1 MIRDLSAGRRAHPTP
16 DLYNSFAEL
25 AVAETEGVHYQIRV
39 IERESAIVI
48 VAPHGGRIEPGA
60 SEMAALIAGEDFSL
74 YCFESLVPGRRL
86 HITSSRF
93 DEPRGLSLVGAS
105 EVAVAVHG
113 RADADDPRTVWIGG
127 LHLELRDA
135 IGAGLERAGFEI
147 STNHHMQGK
156 HPLNICN
163 RGRLR
168 GGAQLEM
175 PRSLR
180 NRFRRDVEL
189 RQAFIVAVRNALVDT
204 FSIRLGADVGERR
217 G

>member
-1 MIRDLSAGRRAHPTP
+1 VTCELSSGRTVRPTP
-16 DLYNSFAEL
+16 DQYDSFAEL
-25 AVAETEGVHYQIRV
+25 SAAEIEGVHYQVRV
-39 IERESAIVI
+39 VKRASAIVI

-93 DEPRGLSLVGAS
+93 DEPMGLALVGAS
-105 EVAVAVHG
+105 EVAIAVHG
-113 RADADDPRTVWIGG
+113 RADADDPRTVWLGG
-127 LHLELRDA
+127 LNIELRDQM
-135 IGAGLERAGFEI
+135 GALLERAGFET
-147 STNHHMQGK
+147 STDHHMQGK

-168 GGAQLEM
+168 TGAQLEM

-180 NRFRRDVEL
+180 NRFQADLKL
-189 RQAFIVAVRNALVDT
+189 RQSFVAAVRNALIEAYPIG
-204 FSIRLGADVGERR
+204 SGADIR
-217 G
+217 GQG

>member
-1 MIRDLSAGRRAHPTP
+1 MICDLSAGRTAHPTP

-25 AVAETEGVHYQIRV
+25 AVAETEGFHYQIRV
-39 IERESAIVI
+39 IARASAIVI

-93 DEPRGLSLVGAS
+93 DEPRGLALVGAS
-105 EVAVAVHG
+105 DVAIAVHG
-113 RADADDPRTVWIGG
+113 RADADDPRTVWMGG
-127 LHLELRDA
+127 LHVELRDA
-135 IGAGLERAGFEI
+135 IGAGLGRAGFEV
-147 STNHHMQGK
+147 STNHHMQGR

-168 GGAQLEM
+168 AGAQLEM

-204 FSIRLGADVGERR
+204 FSIGLGADVGERR